1 MITYKQGNLGIIRP
15 SVFSG
20 WFGVLL
26 AILILGSRCHSGAAE
41 SSASATGTVDE
52 ANSTEMRTY
61 LQLQEQLHA
70 TQLAVERTRTE
81 AEQTSSQNMEALAN
95 RLKTIEDSLATRRSK
110 ELDAM
115 QSSNHA
121 MLIVAG
127 SFAGMGF
134 VAMLLMGYF
143 QWRTVNRLAEL
154 SAILPGAGGTSNSRR
169 ALALGMGEAAVV
181 TTGLPPGPSPEL
193 IETIQRL
200 EKRVRELEVIDAHA
214 STNGNG
220 NGNGAHLA
228 EAASVGDANG
238 ATESHQPASEDEAS
252 RLTSLVGKGQS
263 LLNMDKAEEAL
274 AMFDEAL
281 AVAPEDPETLIK
293 KGIALEKL
301 RKLNE
306 AIECYDRAIAADSS
320 MTIAYLHKGGLFNRM
335 ERFNEALECY
345 EKALHTQE
353 SRGLA

>member
-1 MITYKQGNLGIIRP
+1 MTSHTPGDLGAQK
-15 SVFSG
+15 
-20 WFGVLL
+20 GVTS
-26 AILILGSRCHSGAAE
+26 ARGIKFLIALIFAVGCWAGMAAE
-41 SSASATGTVDE
+41 IPASATGRPADDT
-52 ANSTEMRTY
+52 NSVELRTY

-70 TQLAVERTRTE
+70 TQLAVERTRSE
-81 AEQTSSQNMEALAN
+81 AEQTSTQNMEALAG

-115 QSSNHA
+115 QSSNRA

-127 SFAGMGF
+127 CFAGMGF

-154 SAILPGAGGTSNSRR
+154 SAVLPSAAGASNGRR
-169 ALALGMGEAAVV
+169 ALAIGMGESALI
-181 TTGLPPGPSPEL
+181 TTGPPERPSAEL
-193 IETIQRL
+193 LETIQRL
-200 EKRVRELEVIDAHA
+200 EKRVRELEVIDTHSSSNGSTPHGSEPATV
-214 STNGNG
+214 SGTNGDT
-220 NGNGAHLA
+220 AHR
-228 EAASVGDANG
+228 
-238 ATESHQPASEDEAS
+238 ESAPAREVSHLD
-252 RLTSLVGKGQS
+252 SLIGKGQS

-281 AVAPEDPETLIK
+281 AVVPEDPETLIK

-320 MTIAYLHKGGLFNRM
+320 LTIAYLHKGGLFNRM

-353 SRGLA
+353 KRGLA

>member
-1 MITYKQGNLGIIRP
+1 MTTYTPGKLGIQNGGFPARWIKL
-15 SVFSG
+15 
-20 WFGVLL
+20 LL
-26 AILILGSRCHSGAAE
+26 ALIIMAGAGPAVAAE
-41 SSASATGTVDE
+41 NASISATGRVE
-52 ANSTEMRTY
+52 EINSAEMRSY

-70 TQLAVERTRTE
+70 TQLAVERTRAE
-81 AEQTSSQNMEALAN
+81 AEQTSTQNMEALAN
-95 RLKTIEDSLATRRSK
+95 RLKTIEESLAVRRSK

-115 QSSNHA
+115 QSSNHT

-127 SFAGMGF
+127 CFAGMGF

-143 QWRTVNRLAEL
+143 QWRTVSRLAEL
-154 SAILPGAGGTSNSRR
+154 SAMLPANGEFLNGRRPLAIGPGETSLVS
-169 ALALGMGEAAVV
+169 
-181 TTGLPPGPSPEL
+181 TGQPERQNL
-193 IETIQRL
+193 ELMETIQRL
-200 EKRVRELEVIDAHA
+200 EKRVRELEVMDVH
-214 STNGNG
+214 SSGNG
-220 NGNGAHLA
+220 GSSHTV
-228 EAASVGDANG
+228 EATQAQEANG
-238 ATESHQPASEDEAS
+238 DSANHKPSPAVEPSHLD
-252 RLTSLVGKGQS
+252 SLIGKGQS

-281 AVAPEDPETLIK
+281 ATVPDDPETLIK

-353 SRGLA
+353 KRGLA

>member
-1 MITYKQGNLGIIRP
+1 MTTYTAGKLGIQHGGFPARWIK
-15 SVFSG
+15 F
-20 WFGVLL
+20 LL
-26 AILILGSRCHSGAAE
+26 AMIIMAGAWPAVAAE
-41 SSASATGTVDE
+41 NSTVGATGGVDE
-52 ANSTEMRTY
+52 VNSAEMRTY

-95 RLKTIEDSLATRRSK
+95 RLKTIEESLAARRSK

-115 QSSNHA
+115 QSSNHT

-127 SFAGMGF
+127 CFAGMGF

-143 QWRTVNRLAEL
+143 QWRTVSRLAEL
-154 SAILPGAGGTSNSRR
+154 SA
-169 ALALGMGEAAVV
+169 M
-181 TTGLPPGPSPEL
+181 LPPSGEVFNGRRPLAIGLGGGSVVATGQPEHPNL
-193 IETIQRL
+193 ELMETIQRL

-214 STNGNG
+214 SGNG
-220 NGNGAHLA
+220 SNSHAV
-228 EAASVGDANG
+228 ETTFASEANG
-238 ATESHQPASEDEAS
+238 ETANHKPSPAAETSHLD
-252 RLTSLVGKGQS
+252 SLIGKGQS

-281 AVAPEDPETLIK
+281 ATAPEDPETLIK

-353 SRGLA
+353 KRGLA